1 MNHSKKF
8 TVKRG
13 MTIIGPLDLRRAGER
28 ESVLPATKTAR
39 WTGDW
44 WRLRRRP
51 HSWRGCLLKIT
62 EVGISNNTDMLIS
75 SRSRRKSMRIHN
87 MLAGMINLWGV
98 SSIEV
103 EDLTV
108 KAHLLSTN
116 QEVVS

>member
-1 MNHSKKF
+1 MTHSKKL
-8 TVKRG
+8 TIKRG

-39 WTGDW
+39 WTGDSW
-44 WRLRRRP
+44 RRRRQP
-51 HSWRGCLLKIT
+51 HSWRECLLRIT
-62 EVGISNNTDMLIS
+62 EAGINSHTDMLIS
-75 SRSRRKSMRIHN
+75 SRSRRKLMRIHN

-116 QEVVS
+116 QEVAK

>member
-1 MNHSKKF
+1 MTHSRKL
-8 TVKRG
+8 TIKRG
-13 MTIIGPLDLRRAGER
+13 MTIIDPLDLRRAGER

-39 WTGDW
+39 WTGDSW
-44 WRLRRRP
+44 RRRRQP
-51 HSWRGCLLKIT
+51 HSWRGCSLRIT
-62 EVGISNNTDMLIS
+62 EVGISSHTDMLIF

-116 QEVVS
+116 PEAVS

>member
-1 MNHSKKF
+1 MTRSKKL
-8 TVKRG
+8 TTKKG
-13 MTIIGPLDLRRAGER
+13 MTIIDPLDLRRAGER

-51 HSWRGCLLKIT
+51 HSWRGCSLRIT
-62 EVGISNNTDMLIS
+62 EVGINSHTDMLIS

-98 SSIEV
+98 SNIEV
-103 EDLTV
+103 VDLIV

-116 QEVVS
+116 QEVVR